1 MIPIKLH
8 LLVAMEERVEVLLEY
23 KESRRQ
29 LSAIPSKICDL
40 VSVELGR
47 LGIEGAKVILAKA
60 KFVTTDNSEMVL
72 KVSLKRIKHCS
83 LFLDRI
89 NYNR

>member
-8 LLVAMEERVEVLLEY
+8 LLVAMEERVLLEY

-60 KFVTTDNSEMVL
+60 KFVTMDNSIL
-72 KVSLKRIKHCS
+72 LLQKWSSK
-83 LFLDRI
+83 
-89 NYNR
+89 